1 MSWRVTFAMKN
12 PKQNSPF
19 LDGILVIRHDLRRI
33 SRLDESE
40 IILDSRPMHPNEIIL
55 TGRELLF
62 DLFSLRIPSN
72 PLSLDS
78 LVMNRSSSYSI
89 SMAKI

>member
-1 MSWRVTFAMKN
+1 MKN
-12 PKQNSPF
+12 PKRNSPF
-19 LDGILVIRHDLRRI
+19 LDEILVIRHDLRRI
-33 SRLDESE
+33 SWLDESE

-55 TGRELLF
+55 TGGELLF
-62 DLFSLRIPSN
+62 DSFSVRIRSN
-72 PLSLDS
+72 PLSPDS